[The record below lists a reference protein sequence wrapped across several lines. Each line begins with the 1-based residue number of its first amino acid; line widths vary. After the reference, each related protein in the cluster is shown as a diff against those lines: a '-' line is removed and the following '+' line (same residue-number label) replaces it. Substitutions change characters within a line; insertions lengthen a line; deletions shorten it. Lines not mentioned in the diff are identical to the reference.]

1 MNIISLGIYSKSPE
15 YPRYNNLLQG
25 LRDADVRIIE
35 CNHDIAGGSEDRLKS
50 VNNPLNAFFFGLRLL
65 SSYLIIT
72 IKYLKSPTA
81 DAILVGYPGYF
92 HVHFARFL
100 RLIKNRDA
108 ILIFDIFFSLY
119 DTLVN
124 DRKLIGEASFISKA
138 VHRLEK
144 SSLQVSDI
152 VLVDTVTHGN
162 TIAEEYGFGK
172 SKLKRIFVGSSFG
185 PSQSPIKI
193 DTHPVDFK
201 VLFIGTYIPLHGI
214 DVILKA
220 AGKLGQDKDIRFV
233 LVGKGQ
239 LRSEMETLVRE
250 LALENVVFEDWIP
263 ASQLGEKIRSF
274 DLSLGIFGTTRKAQ
288 CVIPIKVFDICA
300 AGAPFVSAD
309 TSAMREVFIHNESA
323 YLTPPGDHNKLAE
336 AILELKTDYKLRER
350 LAKGANDLARNVF
363 STKKTGAELIKA
375 VDQHINN
382 SVLD

>member
-35 CNHDIAGGSEDRLKS
+35 CNHEMAGGSEDRLRS
-50 VNNPLNAFFFGLRLL
+50 VKNPINAFLFGLRLL

-72 IKYLKSPTA
+72 IKYLKSPSA

-100 RLIKNRDA
+100 KLIKNRDA

-124 DRKLIGEASFISKA
+124 DRKLIGDASFISKA

-144 SSLQVSDI
+144 SSLQASDI
-152 VLVDTVTHGN
+152 VLVDTITHGN
-162 TIAEEYGFGK
+162 TIAEEYGIGK
-172 SKLKRIFVGSSFG
+172 NKLKRIFVGSSFG
-185 PSQSPIKI
+185 PPHSPIEI
-193 DTHPVDFK
+193 DTQPVDFK

-220 AGKLGQDKDIRFV
+220 AGKLGPDKDIRFV

-239 LRSEMETLVRE
+239 LRNEMEMLARNLE
-250 LALENVVFEDWIP
+250 LKNVDFEDWVP
-263 ASQLGEKIRSF
+263 TSQLAEKIRSF
-274 DLSLGIFGTTRKAQ
+274 DLSLGIFGTTKKARS
-288 CVIPIKVFDICA
+288 VIPIKVFDICA
-300 AGAPFVSAD
+300 AGMPVVSAD
-309 TSAMREVFIHNESA
+309 TPAMREAFVHRESA
-323 YLTPPGDHNKLAE
+323 FMVPPGDHNKLAE
-336 AILELKTDYKLRER
+336 AILELKTDHKLRER
-350 LAKGANDLARNVF
+350 LAKGANDLARSVF
-363 STKKTGAELIKA
+363 STQKTGAELIEA